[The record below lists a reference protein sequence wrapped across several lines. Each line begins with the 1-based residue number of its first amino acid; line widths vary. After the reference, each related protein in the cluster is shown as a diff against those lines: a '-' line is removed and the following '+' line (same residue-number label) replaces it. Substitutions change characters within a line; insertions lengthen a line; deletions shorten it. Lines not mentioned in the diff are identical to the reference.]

1 MAAVAASVLIGV
13 QAPAP
18 VAAETPRPGGTL
30 TFAVGA
36 KPPSYDG
43 HRETTFAA
51 IHPVAP
57 HYSTLLRFDPENYPK
72 IVGDVAESWTISGDG
87 FTYTFKIRPGIKFHD
102 GSLLTAQDVKATYE
116 HIISPPEGVVS
127 ARKASYAPVEKVE
140 APNDGTVI
148 FRLKWPSAALLANL
162 ASPWNFIHKAELL
175 AKDPHW
181 YETHVMGAL
190 GLKPVL
196 EAPHLPHPHPQGRGH
211 LAPDHPACHEGLEQ
225 PHPRG
230 FLLTHRECLPWV
242 HGVTFSRNSYGVTFS

>member
-1 MAAVAASVLIGV
+1 
-13 QAPAP
+13 
-18 VAAETPRPGGTL
+18 VAAETARVGGTL

-36 KPPSYDG
+36 KAPSYDG

-51 IHPVAP
+51 IHPLAP

-87 FTYTFKIRPGIKFHD
+87 LTYTFKIRPGIKFHD

-116 HIISPPEGVVS
+116 HIIFPPERVVS
-127 ARKASYAPVEKVE
+127 PRKASYAEVEKVE

-162 ASPWNFIHKAELL
+162 ASPWEFIYKAELL

-181 YETHVMGAL
+181 YETHVMAPSASNRSLRRHTCRTLTPRAVATSRPITRPATRALSNPTRGAS
-190 GLKPVL
+190 
-196 EAPHLPHPHPQGRGH
+196 
-211 LAPDHPACHEGLEQ
+211 
-225 PHPRG
+225 
-230 FLLTHRECLPWV
+230 F
-242 HGVTFSRNSYGVTFS
+242 